1 MIRMIAWT
9 MITWRRSH
17 DSCSLVWVPY
27 SGSNFNRHHASVLKF
42 RVCTPCINTRL
53 QHWTSV
59 LKLFIYSIW
68 KYYYI
73 TKYTVLKP
81 LFFRPEAS
89 GVKVPNTPPALATMH
104 TRSYKLGTK
113 IFGFIL
119 AKSKSVYFP
128 VFPSKTDSFRCPGW
142 FCWPIGGAAALLGRL
157 KPSESPKPV
166 KKPEI

>member
-1 MIRMIAWT
+1 MLRFKHSWFEFKSNKSHDCMIRMIAWT

-89 GVKVPNTPPALATMH
+89 GWCVRKTGEAL
-104 TRSYKLGTK
+104 SFSSSSG
-113 IFGFIL
+113 
-119 AKSKSVYFP
+119 
-128 VFPSKTDSFRCPGW
+128 SFR
-142 FCWPIGGAAALLGRL
+142 LLWSCKNRL
-157 KPSESPKPV
+157 VYKISFVWSLL
-166 KKPEI
+166 